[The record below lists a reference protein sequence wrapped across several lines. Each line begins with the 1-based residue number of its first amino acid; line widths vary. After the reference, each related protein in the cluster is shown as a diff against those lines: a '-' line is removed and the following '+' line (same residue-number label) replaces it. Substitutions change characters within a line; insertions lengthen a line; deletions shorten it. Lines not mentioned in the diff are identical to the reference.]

1 VYTKNAETNH
11 LETGGSAMK
20 FEDFAAKKMLETT
33 HEPGHL
39 SDREK
44 QLIGLAVTVTRG
56 CIACSG
62 ARIRR
67 ALESG
72 IPQEA
77 IVQAIDVASAVNAG
91 VTTAIALQG
100 IEKERLDLTC
110 TNGVCTA

>member
-1 VYTKNAETNH
+1 
-11 LETGGSAMK
+11 MK
-20 FEDFAAKKMLETT
+20 FEDFAVKKMLEAT
-33 HEPGHL
+33 HEAGHL

-44 QLIGLAVTVTRG
+44 QLIGLAVSATRG

-91 VTTAIALQG
+91 VTTSIALQG
-100 IEKERLDLTC
+100 IEKEGLNLAC
-110 TNGVCTA
+110 TGGVCSV

>member
-1 VYTKNAETNH
+1 
-11 LETGGSAMK
+11 MK
-20 FEDFAAKKMLETT
+20 FEDFAAKKMLEIA
-33 HEPGHL
+33 HEGDHL

-44 QLIGLAVTVTRG
+44 QLIGLAVCATRG

-62 ARIRR
+62 GRIRR

-77 IVQAIDVASAVNAG
+77 VIQAIDVASAVNAG

-100 IEKERLDLTC
+100 IEKENLTITCHDEAC
-110 TNGVCTA
+110 TTC

>member
-1 VYTKNAETNH
+1 
-11 LETGGSAMK
+11 MK
-20 FEDFAAKKMLETT
+20 FDDFAAKKMLEAT
-33 HEPGHL
+33 HEPSHL
-39 SDREK
+39 TDREK
-44 QLIGLAVTVTRG
+44 QLIGLAVSTTRG

-72 IPQEA
+72 IPQET

-100 IEKERLDLTC
+100 IQKEGLDFTC
-110 TNGVCTA
+110 SDGACIAT

>member
-1 VYTKNAETNH
+1 
-11 LETGGSAMK
+11 MK
-20 FEDFAAKKMLETT
+20 FEDFAAKKLLETT

-67 ALESG
+67 ALE
-72 IPQEA
+72 
-77 IVQAIDVASAVNAG
+77 AVS
-91 VTTAIALQG
+91 L
-100 IEKERLDLTC
+100 KKRLCRLLMLRLR
-110 TNGVCTA
+110 